1 MVAMSCDDWPRR
13 RGTRKHR
20 HTAPKEKYM
29 LSPFESRVFVLGI
42 LFYFIYYFQCLSI
55 INKTKNRKR
64 KSDMNLFLFKPSQPL
79 TSLLIIFAL
88 LPLIT
93 IAMSDSIDSD
103 SSSSSAPAVHI
114 IYTEKPQEEEPEAYH
129 IRTLT
134 AVFGRF
140 VILSTSP
147 VLILFR
153 LSIYLILVM
162 LQFFC
167 EIDFSYKGVESKMI
181 VMNSPKLGY

>member
-1 MVAMSCDDWPRR
+1 
-13 RGTRKHR
+13 
-20 HTAPKEKYM
+20 
-29 LSPFESRVFVLGI
+29 
-42 LFYFIYYFQCLSI
+42 
-55 INKTKNRKR
+55 
-64 KSDMNLFLFKPSQPL
+64 MNLFLFKPSQPL

-134 AVFGRF
+134 AVFGSEEAAKDA
-140 VILSTSP
+140 L
-147 VLILFR
+147 L
-153 LSIYLILVM
+153 Y
-162 LQFFC
+162 
-167 EIDFSYKGVESKMI
+167 SYKNAASGFSAKLTPEQVAQISKQPGVLQVVPSQTYQLHSGP
-181 VMNSPKLGY
+181 NKLH